1 MRKFKQFPP
10 RNLRFRLLLILAS
23 VLTLLA
29 AFASSAKADLIAL
42 WNFEDQTVDPPY
54 PVNMTSSPLGF
65 VQNVQL
71 LTSWDPTNTSD
82 VTPGLLQNLLPP
94 DAPPSVHALGLSRSF
109 ANTANPPG
117 GTFDMQLFSPAGF
130 FQNMTLSFAIN
141 AQGNGVTGANI
152 YYSTDGGGTFTLI
165 NAAVIPIPNSGT
177 IVISQA
183 IPALANNQNL
193 LVLRIALLGG
203 QSNGLDLQNEMD
215 NIRVDGT
222 IVPEPATVAGG
233 LLGVLGLCWF
243 QRRRLIRSVR
253 FRRT

>member
-10 RNLRFRLLLILAS
+10 RNLRFRLLLILTS

-42 WNFEDQTVDPPY
+42 WNFEGAADPPF

-71 LTSWDPTNTSD
+71 ITSWDPTNTLD
-82 VTPGLLQNLLPP
+82 VSPGLLQNLLPP
-94 DAPPSVHALGLSRSF
+94 DAPPSVHALGLSRTF

-130 FQNMTLSFAIN
+130 FQDMTLSFAIN

-152 YYSTDGGGTFTLI
+152 YYSTNGGATFTLI

-203 QSNGLDLQNEMD
+203 QSNGLNLQNVLD

-243 QRRRLIRSVR
+243 QRRRLIRSVH

>member
-10 RNLRFRLLLILAS
+10 RNLRFRLLLILTS

-42 WNFEDQTVDPPY
+42 WNFEGTADPPF

-71 LTSWDPTNTSD
+71 ITSWDPTNTLD
-82 VTPGLLQNLLPP
+82 VSPGLLQNLLPP
-94 DAPPSVHALGLSRSF
+94 DAPPSVHALGLSRTF
-109 ANTANPPG
+109 ANTATPPG
-117 GTFDMQLFSPAGF
+117 GTFDMQLFSPQGF
-130 FQNMTLSFAIN
+130 FSNMTLSFAIN

-152 YYSTDGGGTFTLI
+152 YYSTDGGATFTLV

-183 IPALANNQNL
+183 IPALADNQNL

-203 QSNGLDLQNEMD
+203 QSNGLNLQNVLD

-243 QRRRLIRSVR
+243 QRRRLIRSVH
-253 FRRT
+253 FRKA